1 MNKHAY
7 HTVRFTGIFLFICI
21 IANLAFLD
29 LIFLREVS
37 FRQENVSAVN
47 HDVVVKSFD
56 SDAKACDKECIDQL
70 YESIKNATSSTKL
83 TQPNSGSS
91 QKGSTAVKEYFV
103 NFGSG
108 SSATDVWEDVIG
120 LQAYVDSTQYGIMKS
135 VVFEASLHIPTG
147 NGKAYAR
154 LYNSTDKH
162 PVWFS
167 EVVLEGGQP
176 QLLVSQPITLDGGN
190 KLYQVQMKTSL
201 KYQTNLAQSRLHILT
216 N

>member
-1 MNKHAY
+1 MNKHTY
-7 HTVRFTGIFLFICI
+7 HTVRFTGIFFFICI

-37 FRQENVSAVN
+37 FNQKKISTAN
-47 HDVVVKSFD
+47 HDTVVQSLD
-56 SDAKACDKECIDQL
+56 SDTKTCDKNCVAQL

-83 TQPNSGSS
+83 AQSNSGSS
-91 QKGSTAVKEYFV
+91 QQGSPVKEYFV

-108 SSATDVWEDVIG
+108 SSTSDVWEDVIG
-120 LQAYVDSTQYGIMKS
+120 LQAYVDSTQYGVIKR

-147 NGKAYAR
+147 NGKAYVR
-154 LYNSTDKH
+154 LYNNTDKH

-167 EVVLEGGQP
+167 EMTLEGGQP
-176 QLLVSQPITLDGGN
+176 KLLVSQPIALDSGN
-190 KLYQVQMKTSL
+190 KLYQVQMKTTL
-201 KYQTNLAQSRLHILT
+201 KYQTNLAQARLHILT